1 MNLQVSCPRVN
12 LGIAFNLLCSSSPL
26 LFVVTVSDVGMQIG
40 IRNVAVEL
48 QGDVA
53 VTNAMLWISASFF
66 TQC

>member
-1 MNLQVSCPRVN
+1 M
-12 LGIAFNLLCSSSPL
+12 